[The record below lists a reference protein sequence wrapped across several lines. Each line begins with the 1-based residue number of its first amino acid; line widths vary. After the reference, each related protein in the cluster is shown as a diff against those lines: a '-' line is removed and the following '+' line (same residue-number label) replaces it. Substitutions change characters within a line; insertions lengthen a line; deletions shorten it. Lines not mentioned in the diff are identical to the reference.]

1 MACHEVA
8 ALRLGLM
15 GLLGGYDEAA
25 QSHELAELGPLANT
39 PGPLASMR
47 TAEDF
52 SRLLSLYET
61 SLVGLE
67 EKLAKTPANHP
78 SRAYLQTLIVFT
90 KKVEMEL
97 RAQLEGMHRL
107 CRELDEMHDF
117 IHEIYPV
124 SEET

>member
-15 GLLGGYDEAA
+15 NLLGGYDEAA
-25 QSHELAELGPLANT
+25 QSHELAELGPLAT
-39 PGPLASMR
+39 APGPLSSLRQAD
-47 TAEDF
+47 DF
-52 SRLLSLYET
+52 GRLLSLYET

-67 EKLAKTPANHP
+67 EKLTKTPIDDPA
-78 SRAYLQTLIVFT
+78 RAYLQTLIVFT

-97 RAQLEGMHRL
+97 RGQVEGMHRI

-117 IHEIYPV
+117 IHELYPV
-124 SEET
+124 SEDA

>member
-15 GLLGGYDEAA
+15 NLLGGYDEAA
-25 QSHELAELGPLANT
+25 QSHELAELGALADE
-39 PGPLASMR
+39 PGPLSSLRRAADL
-47 TAEDF
+47 T
-52 SRLLSLYET
+52 RLLALYDS

-67 EKLAKTPANHP
+67 EKLSAAAPDDPA
-78 SRAYLQTLIVFT
+78 RAYLQTLLVFT

-97 RAQLEGMHRL
+97 RAQVEGMHRL

-124 SEET
+124 TEDA

>member
-15 GLLGGYDEAA
+15 NLLGGYDEAA
-25 QSHELAELGPLANT
+25 QSHELAELGPLAT
-39 PGPLASMR
+39 APGPLSSLR
-47 TAEDF
+47 TADDF

-67 EKLAKTPANHP
+67 EKLGKTPANDP
-78 SRAYLQTLIVFT
+78 KRAYLQTLIVFN

-97 RAQLEGMHRL
+97 RAQLEGLHRI

-124 SEET
+124 SEEA

>member
-39 PGPLASMR
+39 PGPLCSMR

-67 EKLAKTPANHP
+67 EKLAKTSAGDP

-90 KKVEMEL
+90 KKVELEL